1 MAARSKGAPPVLN
14 APCSRSEGQASARN
28 ARNSFAHF
36 GGLCRM
42 YAQLRAFRGG
52 SGFVEKI
59 FSRGAKIVENF
70 VFENY
75 VFYAEKVS
83 NFCRIR
89 EYSRSS
95 HLTTI
100 FYADFTCLKSFS
112 IVLRILWCLLLM
124 NCARNSCAIRGSWRA
139 ISKRN
144 SSGVNTQ
151 FWLRPTWAQ
160 CTEQSCVHS
169 VTSNTTRAPG

>member
-1 MAARSKGAPPVLN
+1 
-14 APCSRSEGQASARN
+14 
-28 ARNSFAHF
+28 
-36 GGLCRM
+36 M

-95 HLTTI
+95 RLPTI
-100 FYADFTCLKSFS
+100 FYADFSRLLSFS
-112 IVLRILWCLLLM
+112 IVL
-124 NCARNSCAIRGSWRA
+124 
-139 ISKRN
+139 
-144 SSGVNTQ
+144 
-151 FWLRPTWAQ
+151 
-160 CTEQSCVHS
+160 
-169 VTSNTTRAPG
+169 